1 MEKILL
7 PVDGS
12 ANSDRAVQHAIR
24 LARAVPSVDI
34 YLLNA
39 QEPVDAWEVRRF
51 MPASEIEAMQVSQG
65 GDALKSA
72 RALLDAA
79 GVKYHADVRV
89 GPIAETIAACA
100 REYGCDAIIMGTRG
114 ESAVESALMG
124 SVSTEVVRLSDVPVT
139 LVK

>member
-24 LARAVPSVDI
+24 IVRTVKSVEI
-34 YLLNA
+34 HVLNA

-51 MPASEIEAMQVSQG
+51 LPASEIEAMQVSRG
-65 GDALKSA
+65 GDTLRSA
-72 RALLDAA
+72 RALLDQA
-79 GVKYHADVRV
+79 GVAYHAEVRV
-89 GPIAETIAACA
+89 GPIAETIAAYA
-100 REYGCDAIIMGTRG
+100 REHGCDAIIMGTRG
-114 ESAVESALMG
+114 EGAVQSALMG
-124 SVSTEVVRLSDVPVT
+124 SVSTEVVHLSDMPVT